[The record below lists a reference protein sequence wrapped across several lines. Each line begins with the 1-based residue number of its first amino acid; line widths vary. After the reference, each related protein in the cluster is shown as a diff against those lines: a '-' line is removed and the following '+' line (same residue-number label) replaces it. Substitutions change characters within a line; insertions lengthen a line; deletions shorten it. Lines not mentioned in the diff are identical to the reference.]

1 MLRRLEVT
9 MSLKKYQ
16 RWNASRKAEVAIALL
31 KGEPLEEVSRATG
44 QPAHVLRAWKEA
56 FLQGGAAAFEAGE
69 TAREKALEVEL
80 KSLKAKIGELVMD
93 NDLLYEKIH
102 RLEDGVP
109 FHLRKSKR

>member
-1 MLRRLEVT
+1 MLMQLEVT
-9 MSLKKYQ
+9 MSLRKYK

-44 QPAHVLRAWKEA
+44 QPAHVLKAWKDA
-56 FLQGGAAAFEAGE
+56 FLEGGAAAFQAGE
-69 TAREKALEVEL
+69 SARERAQEVEL
-80 KSLKAKIGELVMD
+80 KSLKAKVGELVMD

-109 FHLRKSKR
+109 FHLRKSKH